1 MLILLIASVSPVLLF
16 MYLIYIRDTVKE
28 PLSTLVRAFFAGV
41 LSVVLAVILG
51 LIISPLGEFLK
62 DSAMGD
68 SFFNA
73 FITAGFIEEFSKFLL
88 LYLFIWKHKNFDQNY
103 DGIIYA
109 VFVSLGFALVENI
122 LYVFE
127 GGISTAIMRAVLAV
141 PGHGFF
147 AVIMGYYFS
156 LAKFH
161 HDKQRSQLLLKAILF
176 PAFVHGAYDFCL
188 MYISHKNNNA
198 LLSLL
203 LLVVFTVVVIGFWR
217 LGFKKIKKHI
227 QKDREQ
233 GVLE

>member
-1 MLILLIASVSPVLLF
+1 MSLLIASITPVLIF

-28 PLSTLVRAFFAGV
+28 PISTLFRAFFAGV
-41 LSVVLAVILG
+41 LSVVLAVLLG
-51 LIISPLGEFLK
+51 FFISPLGSFLK

-73 FITAGFIEEFSKFLL
+73 FITAGLVEEFSKFLL
-88 LYLFIWKHKNFDQNY
+88 LYIFIWKNKNFDQNY

-122 LYVFE
+122 LYVLE
-127 GGISTAIMRAVLAV
+127 GGMSVAISRAVLAV

-161 HDKQRSQLLLKAILF
+161 HKQNRTLLLVKAILF
-176 PAFVHGAYDFCL
+176 PAIVHGAYDFCL
-188 MYISHKNNNA
+188 MYISHKNSNT
-198 LLSLL
+198 LISLL
-203 LLVVFTVVVIGFWR
+203 LLVAFTIVVIGFWR

-227 QKDREQ
+227 QKDKEL
-233 GVLE
+233 GVFD

>member
-1 MLILLIASVSPVLLF
+1 MLILLIASVFPVLIF
-16 MYLIYIRDTVKE
+16 MYLIYLRDTIKE
-28 PLSTLVRAFFAGV
+28 PLSTLFRAFFAGI

-51 LIISPLGEFLK
+51 LVISPIGEFLK
-62 DSAMGD
+62 ESAMGY

-73 FITAGFIEEFSKFLL
+73 FITAGLIEEFSKFLL

-109 VFVSLGFALVENI
+109 VFASLGFALVENI
-122 LYVFE
+122 LYVFQ
-127 GGISTAIMRAVLAV
+127 GGLSTAIMRAVLAV

-156 LAKFH
+156 LAKFNH
-161 HDKQRSQLLLKAILF
+161 NQQRSLLLIQAIMI
-176 PAFVHGAYDFCL
+176 PALIHGSYDFCL
-188 MYISHKNNNA
+188 MYMSHENSNI

-203 LLVVFTVVVIGFWR
+203 LLIAFTVLVIGFWR

-227 QKDREQ
+227 QKDKEL
-233 GVLE
+233 GVFE

>member
-1 MLILLIASVSPVLLF
+1 MSLLIASITPVLIF

-28 PLSTLVRAFFAGV
+28 PISTLFRAFFAGV
-41 LSVVLAVILG
+41 LSVVLAVLLG
-51 LIISPLGEFLK
+51 FFISPLGSFLK

-73 FITAGFIEEFSKFLL
+73 FITAGLVEEFSKFLL
-88 LYLFIWKHKNFDQNY
+88 LYIFIWKNKNFDQNY

-122 LYVFE
+122 LYVLE
-127 GGISTAIMRAVLAV
+127 GGMSVAISRAVLAV

-161 HDKQRSQLLLKAILF
+161 HKQNRTFLLVKAILF
-176 PAFVHGAYDFCL
+176 PAIVHGAYDFCL
-188 MYISHKNNNA
+188 MYISHKNSNA
-198 LLSLL
+198 LISLL
-203 LLVVFTVVVIGFWR
+203 LLVAFTIVVIGFWR

-227 QKDREQ
+227 QKDKEL
-233 GVLE
+233 GVFD

>member
-1 MLILLIASVSPVLLF
+1 MLVLLIASVTPVLIF
-16 MYLIYIRDTVKE
+16 MYLIYIKDTVRE
-28 PLSTLVRAFFAGV
+28 PLSTLFRAFFAGV

-51 LIISPLGEFLK
+51 VFISPFGEFLK

-73 FITAGFIEEFSKFLL
+73 FITAGLIEEFSKFLL

-122 LYVFE
+122 LYVFQ

-161 HDKQRSQLLLKAILF
+161 KDKQRSMLLLQAILV
-176 PAFVHGAYDFCL
+176 PAIVHGAYDFCL
-188 MYISHKNNNA
+188 MYISHENSNP
-198 LLSLL
+198 LVSLL
-203 LLVVFTVVVIGFWR
+203 LLVAFTIVVIGFWR

-227 QKDREQ
+227 QKDQEL
-233 GVLE
+233 GIID